1 MRHKM
6 SKLKSKMKDA
16 KTIKELTT
24 PISADI
30 SMINGDNNYDEPIP
44 SLSNILNDQDF
55 ASVSSIINPPPKPHQ
70 PSPPPDPLPS
80 NPDDLFLD
88 TSYLLPKHI
97 KIDPSGYLKQL
108 ALGGPCDRKYPIT
121 SLGQNSMD
129 FMRDFMKNFIVD
141 PFYKLDLIADKDEIF
156 EDFTEHQQNA
166 FLSKEV
172 KRCPNKRNK
181 MLRESVERAVDSN
194 EATRVR
200 AMKDISNII
209 YKYIPPL
216 EEDSEDDFGEG
227 EKGGG
232 GEGGE
237 EGEGESHDPFEE
249 HDSVSVVEVE
259 IPEKQ
264 MLKLV
269 PGVFDVK
276 EYLKTYDLQ
285 YVSN

>member
-55 ASVSSIINPPPKPHQ
+55 ASVSSIGNNPSKPHNHDPQ
-70 PSPPPDPLPS
+70 PDPLPA

-108 ALGGPCDRKYPIT
+108 ALGGPCDRQYPIT

-156 EDFTEHQQNA
+156 EDFTEQQQNG

-227 EKGGG
+227 EKGGE
-232 GEGGE
+232 GEGDGD
-237 EGEGESHDPFEE
+237 GDGESHDPFEE
-249 HDSVSVVEVE
+249 HDSESAVEVE